1 LARSVVLSLP
11 GHFRAAIFDLDGVI
25 LDSEPLW
32 AQAEVDLFASHGVQ
46 FTPADAAVTHGL
58 SIEDSVTVYAS
69 RLPGVDPD
77 SLRVELLATMRDRY
91 PDAPVRPGARALVRW
106 LGGQMPIAVASNTD
120 GDLVRIALAGAGLLD
135 AFSAIVSAADVG
147 SSKPNPDVY
156 FAACRSLGVE
166 PYDAVA
172 FEDSPVGVRAA
183 KAAGMT
189 CIGVPDRDGV
199 ALVAAGADV
208 VVDSLEDFA
217 GVVWGA
223 NVDGVGEAS

>member
-1 LARSVVLSLP
+1 EA
-11 GHFRAAIFDLDGVI
+11 
-25 LDSEPLW
+25 
-32 AQAEVDLFASHGVQ
+32 DLFASHGVR
-46 FTPADAAVTHGL
+46 FTPADAAATHGL
-58 SIEDSVTVYAS
+58 SIEDSVTVYTI

-77 SLRVELLATMRDRY
+77 SLRVELLAAMRDRY

-106 LGGQMPIAVASNTD
+106 LGGQMPIAIASNTD
-120 GDLVRIALAGAGLLD
+120 GDLVRIALAGAGLVD

-147 SSKPNPDVY
+147 RSKPNPDVY
-156 FAACRSLGVE
+156 LAACRSLGVE
-166 PYDAVA
+166 PCDAVA

-199 ALVAAGADV
+199 ALAAAGADV

-217 GVVWGA
+217 RAVQEV
-223 NVDGVGEAS
+223 NVDGVGWGS